1 VVLGTDANPALGF
14 RDPGRPA
21 REQSSL
27 GTARRP
33 GARGRRRGQWRML
46 RRL

>member
-1 VVLGTDANPALGF
+1 VVLGADANPALGI

-27 GTARRP
+27 GTARRRGDEVGVVGI
-33 GARGRRRGQWRML
+33 GACSDG
-46 RRL
+46 